1 MYRFEEVF
9 LSCSLETEWVRKGQA
24 DGIEYVSSRRKRE
37 GWERLKKVVRCAAF
51 FIGQGTVLF
60 SIRKIEEMLFA
71 TL

>member
-24 DGIEYVSSRRKRE
+24 DGMEYISSRRKRE
-37 GWERLKKVVRCAAF
+37 GWLKKVVRCAVF
-51 FIGQGTVLF
+51 LIGQGTLLF